1 MTQANENNPGGIVP
15 DAGGDGKNGDDQGS
29 KFVSR
34 EAYERTV
41 DKEKALKQQL
51 RETNER
57 LAKFEQQQKA
67 IEEQKL
73 LEQNQHLTVIEQLK
87 KENEALKGNLTGLEQ
102 QRIETRKL
110 NSAMGLLN
118 QKKIQLDP
126 KYLDMIP
133 LDQIQVDADGRPDMA
148 SVVKAVDNFVK
159 EHPRL
164 VTPLPNDLPGTK
176 PGGSGAMLTYDEWTK
191 LPPKEKKDRFKDIRQ

>member
-1 MTQANENNPGGIVP
+1 MTQANENNPGGIDP
-15 DAGGDGKNGDDQGS
+15 NAGGDGQGEQ
-29 KFVSR
+29 VSDKVDYR
-34 EAYERTV
+34 TYKKTV
-41 DKEKALKQQL
+41 DNEKKLKQLLAEQ
-51 RETNER
+51 NAR
-57 LAKFEQQQKA
+57 LSQFEQQQKA
-67 IEEQKL
+67 ADEAKL
-73 LEQNQHLTVIEQLK
+73 IEQNQHLTVIEQLK
-87 KENEALKGNLTGLEQ
+87 KENEALKGNLSGLEQ
-102 QRIETRKL
+102 QRIEGRKL
-110 NSAMGLLN
+110 HSAVGLLN

-148 SVVKAVDNFVK
+148 SVVKTVDNFIK

-176 PGGSGAMLTYDEWTK
+176 PGGSGSMLTYEEWTK